1 MLNPGIHHVTVGDIA
16 VTALNDGQF
25 EAQTAYIQGVPG
37 PEIEDMLRAS
47 FRAVPPRITISAFL
61 LTIAGRHM
69 LIDSGC
75 GTAFGP
81 DMGRVRRHLD
91 TLGIAP
97 ADIARVLVTHAHI
110 DHVSGLVDPEGK
122 AYFPKAEI
130 VLHQAE
136 TGFWL
141 DAANEAKAEDK
152 SGFVTARTALAPYG
166 DRIITVADG
175 AEGAPGVTCVHL
187 PGHTPGHS
195 GWLVA
200 SGSDQLLVWGDVVH
214 VPGVQFARPEAGMG
228 FDVDIGQG
236 RATRARILDR
246 VASDR
251 TRIAGMHLDFPCFG
265 HVARAG
271 AGYAFHAEV
280 WRPTA

>member
-1 MLNPGIHHVTVGDIA
+1 MRNPGIHHVAVGDVT

-37 PEIEDMLRAS
+37 PEIEDMLRAG
-47 FRAVPPRITISAFL
+47 FRAVPPRITVSAFL
-61 LTIAGRHM
+61 LATAGRHV
-69 LIDSGC
+69 LIDTGC

-81 DMGRVRRHLD
+81 DMGNVRRHLD

-97 ADIARVLVTHAHI
+97 AAISRVLVTHAHI
-110 DHVSGLVDPEGK
+110 DHVSGLIDADGR
-122 AYFPKAEI
+122 AYFPNAELVI
-130 VLHQAE
+130 HGAE
-136 TGFWL
+136 PAFWL
-141 DAANEAKAEDK
+141 DAATAAKASDS
-152 SGFVTARTALAPYG
+152 SGFDTARAALTPYR
-166 DRIITVADG
+166 DRTVTVADG
-175 AEGAPGVTCVHL
+175 GEGAPGVTCVHL

-195 GWLVA
+195 GWLIA
-200 SGSDQLLVWGDVVH
+200 SGGDQLLVWGDVVH

-228 FDVDIGQG
+228 FDVDIEQG

-246 VASDR
+246 LAAER

-271 AGYAFHAEV
+271 GGYAFHAEV
-280 WRPTA
+280 WRPAA